1 MATVTHIDEALVQVL
16 SANADIAMQAGS
28 RIYQVQAAQ
37 GTAFPC
43 IVFSRDTQLKDPF
56 THMLGAGEL
65 VRATYTFS
73 AISTTLLEVR
83 NLARAVKAALQY
95 VRTDRIRLAVVR
107 TDDDQQ
113 EPAASGEQLPV
124 YRTDLSVEVTY
135 SEP

>member
-1 MATVTHIDEALVQVL
+1 MSVPHIDTALVAVLVGDVAVTAQVG
-16 SANADIAMQAGS
+16 N
-28 RIYQVQAAQ
+28 RIFQVQAPQ

-43 IVFSRDTQLKDPF
+43 IVFARETQLKDPF
-56 THMLGAGEL
+56 TDLLRANDL
-65 VRATYTFS
+65 IRATYTFS
-73 AISTTLLEVR
+73 CISTRLLEVR

-95 VRTDRIRLAVVR
+95 KRTDRIRLAVVR

>member
-1 MATVTHIDEALVQVL
+1 MSAPHIDAALVAVL
-16 SANADIAMQAGS
+16 AGDAAVTAQAGN
-28 RIYQVQAAQ
+28 RIFQVQAPQ

-43 IVFSRDTQLKDPF
+43 IVFARETQLKDPF
-56 THMLGAGEL
+56 TDLL
-65 VRATYTFS
+65 RPNDLIRATYTFS
-73 AISTTLLEVR
+73 CISTRLLEVR

-95 VRTDRIRLAVVR
+95 KRTDRIRLAVVR

>member
-16 SANADIAMQAGS
+16 ASNADIAMQAGS
-28 RIYQVQAAQ
+28 RIYQVQAPQ

-43 IVFSRDTQLKDPF
+43 IVFARETQLKDPF
-56 THMLGAGEL
+56 TDLL
-65 VRATYTFS
+65 RSNSLIRATYTFS
-73 AISTTLLEVR
+73 CISTTLLEVR

-95 VRTDRIRLAVVR
+95 VKTDRIRLAVVR
-107 TDDDQQ
+107 TDDDQT

-135 SEP
+135 AEP

>member
-1 MATVTHIDEALVQVL
+1 MATVTHIDEALVQLL
-16 SANADIAMQAGS
+16 SADADVALHAGS
-28 RIYQVQAAQ
+28 RIYAVQAPQ

-43 IVFSRDTQLKDPF
+43 VVFSRDTQLKDPF

-65 VRATYTFS
+65 IRATFTFS
-73 AISTTLLEVR
+73 CISDNLLEVR

-95 VRTDRIRLAVVR
+95 KRTSSIRLAVVR

-113 EPAASGEQLPV
+113 EPAASGEQLPI

>member
-16 SANADIAMQAGS
+16 ASNADIAMQAGS
-28 RIYQVQAAQ
+28 RIYQVQAPQ

-43 IVFSRDTQLKDPF
+43 IVFARETQLKDPF

-73 AISTTLLEVR
+73 AISTNLLEVR

>member
-1 MATVTHIDEALVQVL
+1 MSAPHIDAALVAVLVGDAAVTAQVG
-16 SANADIAMQAGS
+16 N
-28 RIYQVQAAQ
+28 RIFQVQAPQ

-43 IVFSRDTQLKDPF
+43 IVFARETQLKDPF
-56 THMLGAGEL
+56 TDSLRANDL
-65 VRATYTFS
+65 IRATYTFS
-73 AISTTLLEVR
+73 CISTRLLEVR

-95 VRTDRIRLAVVR
+95 KRTDRIRLAVVR